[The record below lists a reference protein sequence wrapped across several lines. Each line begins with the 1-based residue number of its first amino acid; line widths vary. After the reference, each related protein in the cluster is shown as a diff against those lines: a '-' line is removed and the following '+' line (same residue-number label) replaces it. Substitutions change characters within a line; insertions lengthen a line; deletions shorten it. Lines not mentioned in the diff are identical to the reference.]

1 MIPDARPV
9 PGKVAQLDAAHTL
22 AGDDIAARLKVELET
37 GLKADRF
44 CS

>member
-1 MIPDARPV
+1 MTSDARPV
-9 PGKVAQLDAAHTL
+9 ADIAVQFDAAHTL
-22 AGDDIAARLKVELET
+22 AGDDLAARLKVELET